1 MKTGKTSIAGFG
13 AVLCLAAITS
23 VPAVKALLD
32 HKTIQNSFP
41 LPYPFGT
48 VPVCIDPLSGW
59 FLLIINLTSIT
70 SALYGMG
77 YLKKYSG
84 QRTHLILH
92 WIYFVFFQASMLA
105 VCVLQHSLAFL
116 VAWEIMS
123 ISSFL
128 LVIFEQGNPGTL
140 KAGINYLVQMH
151 IGVALLSIAFIAI
164 YARTGSF
171 DFAAINQ
178 YFTKHDPN
186 CVFLLF
192 FLGFGIKAGFIPLH
206 TWLPHAHPAAPSHV
220 SGAMSGVIVKLGI
233 YGILRIVSFLHSD
246 FAYTG
251 EAILVL
257 SLLTALYGILNA
269 TVHRDVKRMLA
280 YCTIENIG
288 LIGMGIGIG
297 LIGKA
302 SGNEAI
308 FFIGFLAA
316 LLHTL
321 NHSLYKSLLFFAAG
335 NIYQQTHTRDMDRLG
350 GLIRKMP
357 QTALF
362 FLCGSLAICALPP
375 FNGFVSEFL
384 LYTGFSEGIKTAG
397 VQLNGLMI
405 LGIAA
410 IAMVGGLSLFTF
422 TKSFGVIF
430 LGAPRMPP
438 PAEQPGE
445 VSTAMRLPL
454 YVILGI
460 MLLIGFFP
468 NALINILLPVTSIFD
483 PTAHPRNYPSSTLL
497 GWTGPL
503 FGVLTMAIFLIYRI
517 RTRIAGRMP
526 APVLPTWGCGYIA
539 PNSRMQYTGKSF
551 TKSLAKLF
559 SYFTAE
565 SKKYTEITSVFPRKR
580 SYRSH
585 YSDFFENRIFD
596 WLKNRVLAAINSFGF
611 IQSGQTQQY
620 VLYGLFFMVVIIIAS
635 FLNLL

>member
-1 MKTGKTSIAGFG
+1 
-13 AVLCLAAITS
+13 
-23 VPAVKALLD
+23 
-32 HKTIQNSFP
+32 
-41 LPYPFGT
+41 
-48 VPVCIDPLSGW
+48 
-59 FLLIINLTSIT
+59 
-70 SALYGMG
+70 
-77 YLKKYSG
+77 
-84 QRTHLILH
+84 
-92 WIYFVFFQASMLA
+92 
-105 VCVLQHSLAFL
+105 
-116 VAWEIMS
+116 
-123 ISSFL
+123 
-128 LVIFEQGNPGTL
+128 
-140 KAGINYLVQMH
+140 
-151 IGVALLSIAFIAI
+151 
-164 YARTGSF
+164 
-171 DFAAINQ
+171 
-178 YFTKHDPN
+178 
-186 CVFLLF
+186 
-192 FLGFGIKAGFIPLH
+192 
-206 TWLPHAHPAAPSHV
+206 
-220 SGAMSGVIVKLGI
+220 
-233 YGILRIVSFLHSD
+233 
-246 FAYTG
+246 
-251 EAILVL
+251 
-257 SLLTALYGILNA
+257 
-269 TVHRDVKRMLA
+269 
-280 YCTIENIG
+280 
-288 LIGMGIGIG
+288 
-297 LIGKA
+297 
-302 SGNEAI
+302 
-308 FFIGFLAA
+308 LAA

-384 LYTGFSEGIKTAG
+384 LYMGFSEGIKTAG

-468 NALINILLPVTSIFD
+468 NALINILLPVTRVFD
-483 PTAHPRNYPSSTLL
+483 PTAHPGNYPSSTLL

-503 FGVLTMAIFLIYRI
+503 FGVLAMAIFLIYRI

-565 SKKYTEITSVFPRKR
+565 SKKYTEITSVFPQKR

-596 WLKNRVLAAINSFGF
+596 RLKNRVLAAINSFGF